1 MSKRSQQKRIC
12 AQTRVLKFL
21 RERAGISVRNA
32 ARLSGVGDSVI
43 NHLEN
48 GRIDI
53 HQRHLDRLL
62 PAYGAS
68 MQTFEMFASGSVAM
82 PQDVRADCLEI
93 VKSLSLDQLRTAHP
107 VLVSLSN
114 HK

>member
-12 AQTRVLKFL
+12 PQTRVLKFL
-21 RERAGISVRNA
+21 RERAGISVRHA
-32 ARLSGVGDSVI
+32 ARISGVGDSVI

-48 GRIDI
+48 GRIDL
-53 HQRHLDRLL
+53 HQRHLDKLL

-82 PQDVRADCLEI
+82 PQDVWADFLEL
-93 VKSLSLDQLRTAHP
+93 VRGMSQDQLRTAHP

-114 HK
+114 RK